1 MIILNEPI
9 PQDKILFKSTI
20 NPEDESIIGA
30 EWWSSEEPDRLKIEF
45 VDIIG
50 RNQNFKSDIT
60 ESNYTIYKNKEGED
74 IALHI

>member
-9 PQDKILFKSTI
+9 PQNRILFKSTV
-20 NPEDESIIGA
+20 NPGDGEIVGA

-50 RNQNFKSDIT
+50 RN
-60 ESNYTIYKNKEGED
+60 
-74 IALHI
+74 